1 MNKIFDLKHKKAIVT
16 GGYGYLGS
24 EMCRT
29 LAQAGA
35 TVIVGGRNRE
45 KYHAV
50 FTEIERETIH
60 FETLDIMDTDSI
72 KSFFNNICQ
81 NYGKIDVLVNNAFS
95 LKSNKPESTTRA
107 DLTLS
112 FDGVIAS
119 VADCI
124 HAAQPYL
131 WDKAK
136 VINISSMYGMVSPDF
151 TIYKDYPQYFNSMQ
165 YGAAKAAIIQLTRY
179 YANYFADKGICVNC
193 ITPGPFPSEEVQK
206 NTGFIDELV
215 KRVPL
220 KRIGKPHDISGAL
233 VLLASNASDFITGQ
247 NIVIDGGWTIR

>member
-1 MNKIFDLKHKKAIVT
+1 MDTLFTLKNKVAVVT

-24 EMCRT
+24 EMCRA
-29 LAQAGA
+29 LARAGA
-35 TVIVGGRNRE
+35 KVIVGGRSRE
-45 KYHAV
+45 KYLAA
-50 FTEIERETIH
+50 FTEQERETIY
-60 FETLDIMDTDSI
+60 FEALDILDGESVKTCFSTI
-72 KSFFNNICQ
+72 AQ
-81 NYGKIDVLVNNAFS
+81 NYGNVDVLVNNAFS
-95 LKSNKPESTTRA
+95 LKSNKPESATRA
-107 DLTLS
+107 DLTFS

-124 HAAQPYL
+124 HAAQPYFS
-131 WDKAK
+131 DKAK

-151 TIYKDYPQYFNSMQ
+151 VIYNEYPQYFNSMQ

-193 ITPGPFPSEEVQK
+193 ITPGPFPSAEVQK
-206 NTGFIDELV
+206 NTGFINELL

-220 KRIGKPHDISGAL
+220 QRIGKPQDISGAL
-233 VLLASNASDFITGQ
+233 LLLASNASAFITGQ